1 MYDPHMVNGWIV
13 KFIPNLSN
21 EKPEVYEEI
30 YETNVPDQI
39 ISCPMELTWLSLQ
52 GKKIDYSC
60 SLFSGFYG
68 MVQDKETFN
77 VRPVI
82 GYAVVVENKT
92 ESDITVEQKNKIIE
106 EFFE

>member
-1 MYDPHMVNGWIV
+1 
-13 KFIPNLSN
+13 
-21 EKPEVYEEI
+21 
-30 YETNVPDQI
+30 
-39 ISCPMELTWLSLQ
+39 MELTWLSLT

-82 GYAVVVENKT
+82 GYAIVVENKT

>member
-1 MYDPHMVNGWIV
+1 MM
-13 KFIPNLSN
+13 
-21 EKPEVYEEI
+21 
-30 YETNVPDQI
+30 
-39 ISCPMELTWLSLQ
+39 
-52 GKKIDYSC
+52 GKKVEYKC

-68 MVQDKETFN
+68 MTQDKKSFN

-82 GYAVVVENKT
+82 GYAIVVEDKS